1 MTDAVKVRVIL
12 ADTQSLFREAVRV
25 ALGEHEDLVI
35 VDEAHDGLDAVAKV
49 ERARPD
55 VALLDANLTN
65 CDGVR
70 ATQLIQERAPN
81 CRVIILTEEED
92 EALLMAAVEAG
103 ASGYLTKMSPLDHLA
118 KTVRAVHRGE
128 MGIPRTMVG
137 SLLERLLRHRREEH
151 EALVRLSRL
160 TFRELEVLALLAE
173 GGNNHVIAQRL
184 VISPQTARTHVQNV
198 LQKLGVHSRLEAV
211 ALARR
216 TRVLNELVRL
226 LR

>member
-1 MTDAVKVRVIL
+1 MTVEVRVLL

-35 VDEAHDGLDAVAKV
+35 VEEAHDGLDAVAKV
-49 ERARPD
+49 ERGKPD

-65 CDGVR
+65 CDGLR
-70 ATQLIQERAPN
+70 ATALIQERVPD
-81 CRVIILTEEED
+81 CRVILLTEEED
-92 EALLMAAVEAG
+92 ETLLLAAVEAG
-103 ASGYLTKMSPLDHLA
+103 ATGYLTKMSPLAHLA

-128 MGIPRTMVG
+128 MGIPRIMVG
-137 SLLERLLRHRREEH
+137 SLLERLLRRRREED
-151 EALVRLSRL
+151 EALLRLSRL
-160 TFRELEVLALLAE
+160 TPRELEVLALLAE

-216 TRVLNELVRL
+216 THVLDELVQMSR
-226 LR
+226 